1 MARPKGS
8 GGGTKVNKSA
18 AIRDMIEQNPRAK
31 SKEIVRLL
39 AEKGLKVQPTLVYYI
54 RSREKHLKRRG
65 KHQRAVSTG
74 SPLQL
79 LIKVK
84 ALSKEAGGMRNL
96 KQLVDILAE

>member
-8 GGGTKVNKSA
+8 GGGTNVNKSA
-18 AIRDMIEQNPRAK
+18 AIREMIEHHPQAR

-65 KHQRAVSTG
+65 KNQRAASTG
-74 SPLQL
+74 SPVQL
-79 LIKVK
+79 IVKVK
-84 ALSKEAGGMRNL
+84 ALSQEAGGMRNL